1 MLPFPRFR
9 LSLPVALLLIV
20 LIAWNLWWLRAVL
33 GLSRMV
39 STVTLEALDGDERAL
54 ARDITSAP
62 VLEHA
67 LSLMSMG
74 KRCQESFRGSRTG
87 RKRCQG
93 GKGVR
98 NRFGVRAL
106 ARLSTW

>member
-74 KRCQESFRGSRTG
+74 KRCQVPLILQRNAASNEQRTFLATVSHV
-87 RKRCQG
+87 RCAG
-93 GKGVR
+93 HLG
-98 NRFGVRAL
+98 A
-106 ARLSTW
+106 